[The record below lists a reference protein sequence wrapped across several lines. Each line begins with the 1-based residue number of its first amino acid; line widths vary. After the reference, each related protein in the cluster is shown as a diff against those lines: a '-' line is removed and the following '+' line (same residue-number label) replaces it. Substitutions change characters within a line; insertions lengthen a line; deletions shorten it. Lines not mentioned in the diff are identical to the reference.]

1 MLFSSRFLSALS
13 LAIFLTYPAA
23 SQQGI
28 VYTATV
34 IPAIAQSGGT
44 TTVRIQITVW
54 TTDTE
59 KAQLKQAF
67 TEGGPDKGM
76 ALLRSM
82 GKGYVNVA
90 GQGGRKIYAAYT
102 QDFPDGKCIILVT
115 EHILSEYE
123 KTQNVRASDYPLSI
137 AKIQFDALGHPQ
149 SGKVYPA
156 VRVSVTPDGLV
167 DIDTQTANTATM
179 IDIARSN

>member
-1 MLFSSRFLSALS
+1 MFSFNRFFGALS
-13 LAIFLTYPAA
+13 LAIFLIYPAA
-23 SQQGI
+23 SQEGV

-34 IPAIAQSGGT
+34 IPTIAQSGGT

-54 TTDTE
+54 TTDAE

-67 TEGGPDKGM
+67 AQGGPDKGM

-82 GKGYVNVA
+82 SKGYVNVA

-102 QDFPDGKCIILVT
+102 QDSPDGKRIILVT

-123 KTQNVRASDYPLSI
+123 KTQNLRASDYPLSI

-156 VRVSVTPDGLV
+156 VRVSVTPDGFV
-167 DIDTQTANTATM
+167 DIDTQTPNTATM